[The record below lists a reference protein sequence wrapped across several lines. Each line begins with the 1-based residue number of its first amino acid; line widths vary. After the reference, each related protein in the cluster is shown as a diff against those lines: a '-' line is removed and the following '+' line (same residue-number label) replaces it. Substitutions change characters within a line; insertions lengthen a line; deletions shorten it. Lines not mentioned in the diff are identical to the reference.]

1 MNCLLLDLDLGTST
15 TINNMQ
21 TPEMAKPGDFNRPA
35 TGWINTVP
43 LSSSTATLSKRST
56 KSKRTPTADNFVKC
70 YMKKRNLI
78 LELLAVEIEFLVVWH
93 NPSARPEM
101 QVAGEETIA
110 VWRAKTITDKQWH
123 EYTRL
128 AWDISPVLAVHLPS
142 RFRMN
147 EAIISEITHQ
157 VYQNPVAVSHVPEGL
172 QYLATTDAILN
183 DSTKLVHMLTWA
195 RVSPVQVRKFCV
207 FCLKFK
213 CRVKGNTLFLPLKSV
228 KSKFKLF

>member
-1 MNCLLLDLDLGTST
+1 MISVLLDLDLGTTT

-43 LSSSTATLSKRST
+43 LSSSTATLSKRSA

-93 NPSARPEM
+93 NPSARPEL

-128 AWDISPVLAVHLPS
+128 AWDIAPVLAVHLPS

-147 EAIISEITHQ
+147 EAIVSEITHQ
-157 VYQNPVAVSHVPEGL
+157 VHQNPVAVAHVPDAL
-172 QYLATTDAILN
+172 QYLATTDAILG

-195 RVSPVQVRKFCV
+195 RVSPVQVRGFQRKV
-207 FCLKFK
+207 EK
-213 CRVKGNTLFLPLKSV
+213 
-228 KSKFKLF
+228 KL